1 MLVEG
6 YALTTVMLFIGIR
19 STELLWKLINLVNSF
34 PCSEEDV
41 LDGISGFYLQKKSQK
56 PWHFKEFPGSL
67 CTAL

>member
-19 STELLWKLINLVNSF
+19 STELLWNLINLVNSY

-41 LDGISGFYLQKKSQK
+41 LDGISTGFYLKKESQK
-56 PWHFKEFPGSL
+56 P
-67 CTAL
+67 